1 MTAPLSDEL
10 AGALISAPVATIRA
24 RAAADARFLRALAR
38 TALADGLPRPEL
50 RALNARNAARR
61 VLDHARRM
69 SSVIPAAA
77 DGVRP
82 AEMAD

>member
-1 MTAPLSDEL
+1 MTAPISDEL
-10 AGALISAPVATIRA
+10 TGAVINGPVAAIRA

-38 TALADGLPRPEL
+38 TARVDGLPRPEL
-50 RALNARNAARR
+50 RAVNARNAAWR

-69 SSVIPAAA
+69 SSVVPAVT